1 MNESP
6 WGLSFVNANSGSFP
20 LTPWSVATIPV
31 SPGDSWH
38 ISPQEPLFIDGN
50 YLMPPGVSQTQT
62 QVVAQFSRTPTAYS
76 IRELFTISAT
86 EITGTTQVTVDTSG
100 GPIDVSGNVAITNA
114 TLDITGPVTIT
125 GGQTGTNVATEL
137 PDDFTFGS
145 ATADFDFI
153 FTGASQTSTILTMTG
168 GTTYS
173 LLYIN
178 FSIFNLGATR
188 FLLQG
193 QNSNSGTIFTVATFG
208 SSQPLGGVIIP
219 LFLVSQPP
227 VGSTNTLFWACTSY
241 SQNLEIAGSLIYRTG
256 APSNVTP
263 WLT

>member
-1 MNESP
+1 MLIYGSQVLNQLQNGQPVPPNASAQQQVGPGFASASIINESP
-6 WGLSFVNANSGSFP
+6 WRFDFVNANSGAYP
-20 LTPWSVATIPV
+20 VTPWATATVPV
-31 SPGDSWH
+31 SPGDSWYLNPV
-38 ISPQEPLFIDGN
+38 SALVTGN
-50 YLMPPGVSQTQT
+50 NYIIPPGVSTL
-62 QVVAQFSRTPTAYS
+62 QVVVAYSTQPSTYS
-76 IRELFTISAT
+76 IRELFT
-86 EITGTTQVTVDTSG
+86 
-100 GPIDVSGNVAITNA
+100 VSSTM
-114 TLDITGPVTIT
+114 
-125 GGQTGTNVATEL
+125 L

-173 LLYIN
+173 LLYVN

-193 QNSNSGTIFTVATFG
+193 QNSNSGTIFTVASFG
-208 SSQPLGGVIIP
+208 SSQPLGGMIIP